1 MVDPERKIS
10 LAAVGVLS
18 MVRSL
23 RRFSKNVLQSGA
35 VNSDTSHYGAGRCRG
50 VYKQVR
56 GKKKG
61 DNIARI
67 EKP

>member
-1 MVDPERKIS
+1 
-10 LAAVGVLS
+10 

-35 VNSDTSHYGAGRCRG
+35 VNSGAGRCRG

>member
-18 MVRSL
+18 MVQSL

-35 VNSDTSHYGAGRCRG
+35 VNSDTSHGAGRCRG
-50 VYKQVR
+50 VYKQVM
-56 GKKKG
+56 GKKG
-61 DNIARI
+61 ENIARI

>member
-35 VNSDTSHYGAGRCRG
+35 VNSGAGRCRG